1 MHCIETKWLY
11 KMNKDIIKSIILQ
24 NQERILKLPL
34 VKRDV
39 RFEPVGNYVLV
50 GLRRAGKSYILYQ
63 HIQQRIA
70 EGLSKK
76 EDILYINFED
86 DRLEITKMGELDSII
101 QSYEELYQGRMPI
114 VYLDEIQNVEG
125 WEKFV
130 RRLADTGYQV
140 MVTGSN
146 ARMLSREIATTLGG
160 RFIVRNIYPFS
171 FKEYLLYKG
180 VTLQEHWYLSSQ
192 RTQVRALFTDYFIYG
207 GFAETFERMDKQEW
221 MNWLCQKIMLG
232 DIIARN
238 DIRATALIRLLT
250 KKLAESVM
258 QPTTLMRLTNIL
270 KSTGEKV
277 SRNTVSDYLRYMDEA
292 FMTFRVMNYTDS
304 LSERATNCKR
314 YFYDNGILNNYVL
327 DPQTKLL
334 ENLVATTLMK
344 RYGGQKEYNLYYY
357 HKTIEVDFYVPDE
370 GLGIQVS
377 YSLNNFDT
385 REREVG
391 ALQKMD
397 KVFNL
402 RHLMIITMDEEEN
415 IQVGDKTI
423 EVVPVWKWLL

>member
-1 MHCIETKWLY
+1 
-11 KMNKDIIKSIILQ
+11 MNKDIIKSIILQ

-34 VKRDV
+34 VKRNV

-50 GLRRAGKSYILYQ
+50 GLRRAGKSYMLYQ

-70 EGLSKK
+70 EGLLEK

-130 RRLADTGYQV
+130 RRLTDTGYQV

-180 VTLQEHWYLSSQ
+180 VALQEHWYLSNQ

-207 GFAETFERMDKQEW
+207 GFAETFDRMDKQEW

-238 DIRATALIRLLT
+238 DIRATTLIRLLT

-292 FMTFRVMNYTDS
+292 FMTF
-304 LSERATNCKR
+304 
-314 YFYDNGILNNYVL
+314 
-327 DPQTKLL
+327 
-334 ENLVATTLMK
+334 
-344 RYGGQKEYNLYYY
+344 
-357 HKTIEVDFYVPDE
+357 
-370 GLGIQVS
+370 
-377 YSLNNFDT
+377 
-385 REREVG
+385 
-391 ALQKMD
+391 
-397 KVFNL
+397 
-402 RHLMIITMDEEEN
+402 
-415 IQVGDKTI
+415 
-423 EVVPVWKWLL
+423 